1 MTPAFLTGW
10 HALDVA
16 FSAAE
21 QAWLAKVKQ
30 AWDPADLFRVAPFR
44 LALR

>member
-1 MTPAFLTGW
+1 MTPAFLTGR

-16 FSAAE
+16 FNAGD

-30 AWDPADLFRVAPFR
+30 AWDPADLFRVAPFSV
-44 LALR
+44 A